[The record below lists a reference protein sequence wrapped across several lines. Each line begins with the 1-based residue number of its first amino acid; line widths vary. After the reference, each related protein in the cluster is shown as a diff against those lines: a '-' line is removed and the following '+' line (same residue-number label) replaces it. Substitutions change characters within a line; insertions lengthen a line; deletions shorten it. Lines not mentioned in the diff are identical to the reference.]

1 MKIRCIANTGAS
13 LREHYLD
20 PKRGLTKDL
29 KYGLTIGKEYVVY
42 AFYEW
47 EGQIWYYIA
56 DDHNMYYPMQ
66 NPAPLFEVVDDRLSK
81 YWRFNLRQNGLLR
94 VAFSQWFT
102 VPYFYDKLTDQE
114 PAEVDLFKRI
124 KYLMDR
130 EAETP
135 PEATETAEKELATAS
150 V

>member
-13 LREHYLD
+13 LREDYLD
-20 PKRGLTKDL
+20 PDGGYTRDL
-29 KYGLTIGKEYVVY
+29 EFGLTIGKEYVVY

-47 EGQIWYYIA
+47 EGQVWYYIC
-56 DDHNMYYPMQ
+56 DDHKMYYPMQ
-66 NPAPLFEVVDDRLSK
+66 NPAPLFEVVDKRVSK
-81 YWRFNLRQNGLLR
+81 YWQFDLRSNGLLR

-102 VPYFYDKLTDQE
+102 VPYFYDKLTDKE
-114 PAEVDLFKRI
+114 PEEVEIFNKI
-124 KYLMDR
+124 KALMDL

-135 PEATETAEKELATAS
+135 PEATEETEKELATYP

>member
-13 LREHYLD
+13 LPEHYLD
-20 PKRGLTKDL
+20 PSGGYTKDL
-29 KYGLTIGKEYVVY
+29 KFRLTVGKEYVVY

-56 DDHNMYYPMQ
+56 DDDYMYYPMQ

-81 YWRFNLRQNGLLR
+81 YWRFKLWENGLLE
-94 VAFSQWFT
+94 VAFSQWFIDL
-102 VPYFYDKLTDQE
+102 YFYDKLTDQE
-114 PAEVDLFKRI
+114 PAEVDFFKRI
-124 KYLMDR
+124 KALIDL

-135 PEATETAEKELATAS
+135 PEVTEAAEKELATAP

>member
-20 PKRGLTKDL
+20 PNGGYTKDL
-29 KYGLTIGKEYVVY
+29 EFGLTIGKEYVVY

-47 EGQIWYYIA
+47 EGQVWYYIA
-56 DDHNMYYPMQ
+56 DDHYMYYPMQ
-66 NPAPLFEVVDDRLSK
+66 NPAPLFEVIDDRLSK
-81 YWRFNLRQNGLLR
+81 YWRFKLWENGLLE

-102 VPYFYDKLTDQE
+102 DLYFYDKLTDQE
-114 PAEVDLFKRI
+114 PEEVDFFKRI
-124 KYLMDR
+124 KALMDM

-135 PEATETAEKELATAS
+135 REATEKAEKELATAP

>member
-20 PKRGLTKDL
+20 PNGGYTRDL

-42 AFYEW
+42 AFYERQ
-47 EGQIWYYIA
+47 GQIWYYIA

>member
-13 LREHYLD
+13 LPENYLD
-20 PKRGLTKDL
+20 PYGDFTKEL
-29 KYGLTIGKEYVVY
+29 EFQLTIGKEYVVY
-42 AFYEW
+42 AFYERQ
-47 EGQIWYYIA
+47 GQVWYYIA
-56 DDHNMYYPMQ
+56 DDDYMYYPMQ
-66 NPAPLFEVVDDRLSK
+66 NPAPLFEVVDNRLSK
-81 YWRFNLRQNGLLR
+81 YWRFDLKPNGLLR

-124 KYLMDR
+124 KVLMDR
-130 EAETP
+130 EAENP
-135 PEATETAEKELATAS
+135 PEATEETEKELVTAS

>member
-13 LREHYLD
+13 LPEHYLE
-20 PKRGLTKDL
+20 PKRGWTKDL
-29 KYGLTIGKEYVVY
+29 EFGLTIGKEYVVY

-56 DDHNMYYPMQ
+56 DDHYMYYPMQ

-81 YWRFNLRQNGLLR
+81 YWRFNLRPNGLLR

-124 KYLMDR
+124 KGLMDM

-135 PEATETAEKELATAS
+135 PETTETAEKELATAP

>member
-13 LREHYLD
+13 LPEHDLD
-20 PKRGLTKDL
+20 PNGGYTRDL
-29 KYGLTIGKEYVVY
+29 EFGLTIGKEYVVY

-47 EGQIWYYIA
+47 KGQIWYYIA
-56 DDHNMYYPMQ
+56 DDHYMYYPMQ

-81 YWRFNLRQNGLLR
+81 YWRFNLRPNGLLR

-102 VPYFYDKLTDQE
+102 IPYFYDKLTDQE

-124 KYLMDR
+124 RYLMDR
-130 EAETP
+130 EAEKP
-135 PEATETAEKELATAS
+135 PEATETEDKELATAPA
-150 V
+150 

>member
-13 LREHYLD
+13 LPEHYLD

-81 YWRFNLRQNGLLR
+81 YWRFNLRENGLLR

-135 PEATETAEKELATAS
+135 PETQETAEKELTTAS

>member
-124 KYLMDR
+124 KYLIDR

-135 PEATETAEKELATAS
+135 PEAQEKAEKELATAP

>member
-13 LREHYLD
+13 LPEHYLD
-20 PKRGLTKDL
+20 PNGGYTRDL

-47 EGQIWYYIA
+47 EGEIWYYIA
-56 DDHNMYYPMQ
+56 DDDYMYYPMQ

-81 YWRFNLRQNGLLR
+81 YWRFNLRQDGLLR

-124 KYLMDR
+124 KALMDL

-135 PEATETAEKELATAS
+135 PEAIETAEKELATAP